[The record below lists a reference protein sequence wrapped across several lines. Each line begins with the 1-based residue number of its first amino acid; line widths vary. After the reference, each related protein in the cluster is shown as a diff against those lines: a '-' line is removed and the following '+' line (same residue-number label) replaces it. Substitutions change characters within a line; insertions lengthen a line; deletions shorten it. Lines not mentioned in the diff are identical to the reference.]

1 MGKIDSMTDNLLK
14 NFNVRVLCEGENC
27 SVRYYLNDNELAMGI
42 IRFSH
47 KKKEG
52 RIPQDII
59 TITSMD
65 LDNMVGYIMG
75 IYDYPTEFG
84 DTLVNMIRT
93 DATERVRPIITTIVG
108 SL

>member
-1 MGKIDSMTDNLLK
+1 MTDNLLN

-47 KKKEG
+47 KKKGG

-75 IYDYPTEFG
+75 TYDYPTEYG
-84 DTLVNMIRT
+84 DTLVNTIRT
-93 DATERVRPIITTIVG
+93 DATEKVHPIITTIVG

>member
-14 NFNVRVLCEGENC
+14 DFNVKVLCEWENC

-42 IRFSH
+42 IGFTH

-65 LDNMVGYIMG
+65 LDNMVGYIMEG
-75 IYDYPTEFG
+75 NNHPTEFG